1 MLIAAAQASPEI
13 DQGMRQYAAD
23 PVAMLERN
31 LNPKNEAEQAAFDRA
46 EAKDTNGYLAVAAT
60 RMVDD
65 ELNVEKYREYVQTLI
80 GDWKI
85 LSDNTKGK
93 TEEQILSYLGVPD
106 RKLIKKFL
114 RGAVEGKKLTDKGKK
129 IMARIPKVNGEPQVV
144 EVRIDIGAFND
155 SVKEN
160 PDKPVYIVTL
170 HKKSGEKSIATPV
183 SYQPVSRVLNF
194 EMMVRNQISRGGAP
208 AGPAQVATGIQKFPL
223 ATVRGEYAGDKVSLK
238 ELREFADP
246 KKWVEV
252 GYNPVRSSEFIDV
265 RTGNI
270 IVSGSEAVNIGSRVF
285 VKNDSNLKTRKPPK
299 GKMSKT
305 GRQYAADPMDM
316 EIDMS
321 TSATAEQVAAVV
333 SDEVALA
340 DDFSLWKRF
349 RKLFKEGTLSVA
361 DTLESFGLGGL
372 AKRLND
378 YPIMVGRIQ
387 AQLMTP
393 FRNWRSGKKI
403 SVVTRAYKQV
413 GEYLA
418 IRENY
423 GSTREVHKLIKQ
435 IDKEN
440 KRQGRRDKDD
450 RDFTKLNSLNEQ
462 LKNMLG
468 SMKAKAK
475 ADAEVYREAN
485 FDSESNELLKIIED
499 AGGMT
504 GQIATRLGIKVKDG
518 GIWRP
523 MRDLGRN
530 HYPRTFSEAVMGA
543 IQNRKSNPELYAK
556 LVHALQ
562 RDGVVDSDGEA
573 ADYLNSLIG
582 IGDITGGEH
591 MANMEKA
598 RGLRLPNEF
607 YDTGVDNYLQF
618 LTRFADRAA
627 QVHSFGQTTDT
638 DVDAFGAAIK
648 AASGDKELRDYLQ
661 AVANEIYRRRPI
673 VTGMDRGFEYA
684 VNLTGITY
692 LSGMF
697 TGVRDFMSGVMLANE
712 QFGFLAT
719 AVPTL
724 KAMQGSVKSII
735 GTLKKLEAKDYID
748 FDKNAE
754 TSEMVAAAEAIGA
767 IREDFLQAQLIDQR
781 LDPNREID
789 RRIGAFGNKALFFKQ
804 SMDRLARAVTMG
816 ASLNCQRS

>member
-1 MLIAAAQASPEI
+1 M
-13 DQGMRQYAAD
+13 
-23 PVAMLERN
+23 
-31 LNPKNEAEQAAFDRA
+31 
-46 EAKDTNGYLAVAAT
+46 
-60 RMVDD
+60 
-65 ELNVEKYREYVQTLI
+65 
-80 GDWKI
+80 
-85 LSDNTKGK
+85 
-93 TEEQILSYLGVPD
+93 
-106 RKLIKKFL
+106 
-114 RGAVEGKKLTDKGKK
+114 
-129 IMARIPKVNGEPQVV
+129 
-144 EVRIDIGAFND
+144 
-155 SVKEN
+155 
-160 PDKPVYIVTL
+160 
-170 HKKSGEKSIATPV
+170 
-183 SYQPVSRVLNF
+183 
-194 EMMVRNQISRGGAP
+194 
-208 AGPAQVATGIQKFPL
+208 
-223 ATVRGEYAGDKVSLK
+223 
-238 ELREFADP
+238 
-246 KKWVEV
+246 
-252 GYNPVRSSEFIDV
+252 
-265 RTGNI
+265 
-270 IVSGSEAVNIGSRVF
+270 
-285 VKNDSNLKTRKPPK
+285 
-299 GKMSKT
+299 
-305 GRQYAADPMDM
+305 
-316 EIDMS
+316 
-321 TSATAEQVAAVV
+321 
-333 SDEVALA
+333 
-340 DDFSLWKRF
+340 
-349 RKLFKEGTLSVA
+349 
-361 DTLESFGLGGL
+361 
-372 AKRLND
+372 
-378 YPIMVGRIQ
+378 
-387 AQLMTP
+387 
-393 FRNWRSGKKI
+393 
-403 SVVTRAYKQV
+403 
-413 GEYLA
+413 
-418 IRENY
+418 
-423 GSTREVHKLIKQ
+423 
-435 IDKEN
+435 
-440 KRQGRRDKDD
+440 
-450 RDFTKLNSLNEQ
+450 
-462 LKNMLG
+462 
-468 SMKAKAK
+468 
-475 ADAEVYREAN
+475 
-485 FDSESNELLKIIED
+485 
-499 AGGMT
+499 
-504 GQIATRLGIKVKDG
+504 
-518 GIWRP
+518 
-523 MRDLGRN
+523 
-530 HYPRTFSEAVMGA
+530 
-543 IQNRKSNPELYAK
+543 
-556 LVHALQ
+556 Q

-816 ASLNCQRS
+816 ASLNWLRGARNQYAKNSNSWGSRKRVAALKRMRFTDEEAAAMLSGDRALDDEFARRSVAEKQYTYSIAQHPLFVGGKNPVYKLMFQFQRWTFQRGRDLLRNVVIPTANAFRKNQTFDPAPLLRFAGAGILFGELLKWLALFFTDKESRDPTLEEIVNSDDSAMKALERIKNNFVFTGATGFFGDYGMMIAEQAGLDRGPRWKDPFGPPLFNLAEDTIGAGRGFIEKGATLQALGQELEGFVRGIPPIQQGMGVIKGGPIRRAMGIQTFETYEARRDLIRTRVLARRYGQDSGLDVESRFQGVFKADKFSAGKTALKDALLTGDIEAAVEAKTDLLEKGLSLKSIKATVRSGQPVRIGMQTKDDVQKDFMRWMYKTNPSEVDRVQRVQSRYNYTARAIGL